1 MRCLES
7 LTFECVWIVF
17 SLYMSVVLFNLK
29 TFTPLYSGVKE
40 TLKNSQDAC
49 IKESFEAFWSPM
61 IFFLI
66 WVLFYEGSISNPFLV
81 WGNISAGRAVNLVLL
96 QSTTKVVEKVVVHFV
111 QLSFFNALERKSI
124 LSFQIFILRPLL
136 QSFTSLATLRQD

>member
-1 MRCLES
+1 MQTKHSINYEMFRESSFCMRVLISCLY
-7 LTFECVWIVF
+7 V
-17 SLYMSVVLFNLK
+17 SVVLYNLK

-81 WGNISAGRAVNLVLL
+81 WGNISAARAVILVLC
-96 QSTTKVVEKVVVHFV
+96 QSTTKLAEKVVVHFV
-111 QLSFFNALERKSI
+111 QLSFFNALESV
-124 LSFQIFILRPLL
+124 S
-136 QSFTSLATLRQD
+136 T